1 MRTTRVV
8 FILISILIFA
18 PVIFLQGRT
27 IFRKW
32 KEKQTR
38 QALLR
43 LGAAVVLCLAFGIY
57 YFVIP
62 VYSWVSGSVGGG
74 KDSDN
79 FHRETGTEYGYNSI
93 YADIA
98 G

>member
-1 MRTTRVV
+1 MEGEANQTG
-8 FILISILIFA
+8 FA
-18 PVIFLQGRT
+18 EAGSCR
-27 IFRKW
+27 
-32 KEKQTR
+32 
-38 QALLR
+38 
-43 LGAAVVLCLAFGIY
+43 CLVPGAFGIY